1 VQKSEISRILSI
13 CSCKFNR
20 FAFRILWHVKK
31 FCEADQ
37 LRIFQPN
44 GFLFNF
50 YETRHFSD
58 HCRPHRR
65 AILVLIA
72 VQAMTPNATAEHFDI
87 TRPGY
92 GCRRCCKRSGKLAA
106 SIEKTAKGL
115 MSFLNPI
122 MPSYVLQLEKTK
134 KHTDLEGRW
143 F

>member
-1 VQKSEISRILSI
+1 MACKKNFAKPISCAYL
-13 CSCKFNR
+13 
-20 FAFRILWHVKK
+20 
-31 FCEADQ
+31 
-37 LRIFQPN
+37 QPN

-58 HCRPHRR
+58 HCRPHPR

-72 VQAMTPNATAEHFDI
+72 VQAMTPNAIAEHFDI

-122 MPSYVLQLEKTK
+122 MPSDV
-134 KHTDLEGRW
+134 GRDILNDSAELDA
-143 F
+143 